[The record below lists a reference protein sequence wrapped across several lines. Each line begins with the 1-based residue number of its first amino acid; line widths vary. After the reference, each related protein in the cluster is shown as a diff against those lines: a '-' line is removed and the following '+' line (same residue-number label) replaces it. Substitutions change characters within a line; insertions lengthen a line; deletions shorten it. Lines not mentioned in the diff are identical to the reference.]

1 MEEEIR
7 IYRSVWK
14 NVLLVLCCLALTA
27 VSVLIL
33 FAENKKPGLDIVAW
47 IGIPLYF
54 LGGLIIAYKVLKER
68 LSHTPFLVITDKK
81 VVMNNNGTSEISFAD
96 VDAFFLTQ
104 MQIRRAVEDIT
115 FIGIRYKEDIELQRW
130 NNAKQVGRIVRKY
143 NIQKVGAQE
152 IIPTVGLAIKPQALC
167 DLLNGRLAEFNR
179 CKGMGL

>member
-14 NVLLVLCCLALTA
+14 NVLLVLCCLALAA

-47 IGIPLYF
+47 IAIPLNF

-104 MQIRRAVEDIT
+104 MQIRRAVEKD
-115 FIGIRYKEDIELQRW
+115 YKE
-130 NNAKQVGRIVRKY
+130 
-143 NIQKVGAQE
+143 
-152 IIPTVGLAIKPQALC
+152 
-167 DLLNGRLAEFNR
+167 F
-179 CKGMGL
+179 